1 LTSKSKKSEIY
12 LNILKYILTPYW
24 YLLGPEISNVKA
36 TDVTKEAATL
46 SWDQVTGLA
55 PLGANGEIAYK
66 VCPKDPASTETCKEG
81 TVAGGV
87 KGLPSSGEFKTL
99 EDKGRLY
106 YKMGM

>member
-1 LTSKSKKSEIY
+1 
-12 LNILKYILTPYW
+12 
-24 YLLGPEISNVKA
+24 LLGPEISNVKA

-81 TVAGGV
+81 TVAERAQ
-87 KGLPSSGEFKTL
+87 KPAKKEQWQLTKH
-99 EDKGRLY
+99 KQ
-106 YKMGM
+106 